1 MTGLDRPTGVSSFTW
16 KPTLF
21 GNCVSLVLRSRMLSL
36 SCHEFSESTNA
47 FCSLILQSEVP
58 CDFCLWQSSVGSKR
72 NTCVSLSRPVVEDFP
87 SEVDDWPRR
96 KAVSTCRYLVIFP
109 YVTLRRQVSPSFMR
123 MTKTPAGT
131 SQRLARD
138 GNPRAW
144 FWSVSHGDSSVV
156 FICCVPGL
164 PTVYPGPA
172 GKITIP
178 ALCQIAMCEKS
189 LRPDFW

>member
-1 MTGLDRPTGVSSFTW
+1 MTGLGRPTGVSSFTW
-16 KPTLF
+16 KPTPF

-36 SCHEFSESTNA
+36 SCHEFPESTNA

-123 MTKTPAGT
+123 MTKTQREPHSVLHEMEIPEHGFGQSVMVTPRLFSYAA
-131 SQRLARD
+131 SQDCRLC
-138 GNPRAW
+138 
-144 FWSVSHGDSSVV
+144 
-156 FICCVPGL
+156 IM
-164 PTVYPGPA
+164 
-172 GKITIP
+172 
-178 ALCQIAMCEKS
+178 ALQG
-189 LRPDFW
+189 R